1 MVAKKFSRCGS
12 ISEVRRAARGHP
24 ERAQDYRPR
33 ATPIDRRERLLRAER
48 FCRTVSPERRLS
60 VSTSAESSPTEKFL
74 ILQNRNR
81 PSVKFYFYP
90 AGTTVKFY
98 FLRKSDAHLYRL
110 VRELTP
116 GNGSIERHTPPH
128 DHLLLA
134 DWKSVCL
141 VTLVIDRNR
150 RLRLLRFYSRHA
162 SSFVVQLLRPPLR
175 FGMASQ
181 DPTHQITVVRVR
193 NGRTRRGP
201 VAVVAASGRQGAPHP
216 NGSKSSIM
224 PPASS

>member
-1 MVAKKFSRCGS
+1 TDPPLDSKIFR
-12 ISEVRRAARGHP
+12 VR
-24 ERAQDYRPR
+24 
-33 ATPIDRRERLLRAER
+33 
-48 FCRTVSPERRLS
+48 
-60 VSTSAESSPTEKFL
+60 
-74 ILQNRNR
+74 N
-81 PSVKFYFYP
+81 
-90 AGTTVKFY
+90 
-98 FLRKSDAHLYRL
+98 AHLYRL

-141 VTLVIDRNR
+141 VTLVIDRNH
-150 RLRLLRFYSRHA
+150 RLRLLRFYSPHA
-162 SSFVVQLLRPPLR
+162 SSFVVQLLQLLRPQLR

-181 DPTHQITVVRVR
+181 NPTHQITVVRVR

-216 NGSKSSIM
+216 NGVQVVDNAAGILVGVAQ
-224 PPASS
+224 ASQCTLELLYQWFCLG